1 MGTLDNERYCES
13 SQREKGSICHRK
25 PGTHEASV
33 EYKESRKKLK
43 QGVRR
48 AKRGHKKSLAAGLR
62 KIPRLF
68 IHI

>member
-1 MGTLDNERYCES
+1 MSLVK
-13 SQREKGSICHRK
+13 EKKEAFVKAWRL
-25 PGTHEASV
+25 GTHEASV

-48 AKRGHKKSLAAGLR
+48 AKRAKKHWPAGLM